1 MQQTLEDSMIYFLA
15 LIPATVL
22 SVAGYFVLYLAHR
35 SEGAFRAFGKYL
47 GFWAFTLAGLVILG
61 AIFAAAHG
69 GRHNGMMMSTI
80 TTKDGTQIYYKDWGT
95 GQPVVFSH
103 GWPLSADAFEDQMF
117 FWRRAA
123 IAASPTTAAGTAARA
138 SRGTAT
144 TWTPTPTIS
153 RN

>member
-47 GFWAFTLAGLVILG
+47 GFWAFALAGLVILG

-69 GRHNGMMMSTI
+69 GRHGGMMGGREMEGPMHRPWAGDPRTCGSRLESPNTVPPAE
-80 TTKDGTQIYYKDWGT
+80 TQR
-95 GQPVVFSH
+95 
-103 GWPLSADAFEDQMF
+103 E
-117 FWRRAA
+117 
-123 IAASPTTAAGTAARA
+123 ASPGTSDRA
-138 SRGTAT
+138 PNSD
-144 TWTPTPTIS
+144 PH
-153 RN
+153 